1 MRATL
6 TTFFEVADVSSMAA
20 AQRELR
26 KQVGERLLTIAM
38 VAVSQAAEKGKRTD
52 GINAALEKI
61 SLRAQKASEARTV
74 DPLASR
80 SVTIA
85 STAVGGVQVA
95 GSHSD
100 DELEGTTR
108 TAATPCRVLKQSGSL
123 LLVKPSPY
131 ANKTMGA
138 PVVGGTKLRAPVA
151 AGGADPAADVEV
163 NKLMSQSLTTPS
175 VSFLP
180 EGSLTDTTF
189 AGATVGATMAMG
201 AAQGIAVGGKS
212 PVTKEVRG
220 YSDILDRLNDLNAE
234 RIDLESKAEAY
245 RSTMYKYEGLLPV
258 QPGSPKKARRR
269 PGSSNGSTKSPLSHG
284 MSHSA
289 VSPGAPLRR
298 KARRAGW

>member
-1 MRATL
+1 
-6 TTFFEVADVSSMAA
+6 MAA
-20 AQRELR
+20 AQQELR

-61 SLRAQKASEARTV
+61 SLRAQKASEARAV

-80 SVTIA
+80 SVTIV
-85 STAVGGVQVA
+85 SGGVEV
-95 GSHSD
+95 GSSNSD
-100 DELEGTTR
+100 EEHEGTVR
-108 TAATPCRVLKQSGSL
+108 TAATSCRVLRQSGSL

-131 ANKTMGA
+131 ASKTA
-138 PVVGGTKLRAPVA
+138 TALVLGGSKVRASA
-151 AGGADPAADVEV
+151 AGGGADPAADGEV
-163 NKLMSQSLTTPS
+163 NKLMSRSLTTPS
-175 VSFLP
+175 VTFLP

-189 AGATVGATMAMG
+189 AGATTVGATTMTG
-201 AAQGIAVGGKS
+201 GTQAAEGKS
-212 PVTKEVRG
+212 PVTKDVRG

-234 RIDLESKAEAY
+234 RIDLESQAESY

-258 QPGSPKKARRR
+258 QPGSPKKARKR
-269 PGSSNGSTKSPLSHG
+269 PGSSSGSTKSPLSYG